1 MKTYDSEINICMI
14 TDKDYIMPACV
25 AINSLIANKSSEKYN
40 LYIITS
46 NISEDK
52 ENVFKKFEKED
63 VTVRIISDNAE
74 KRFNGI
80 HNFSANSTCTASIA
94 ALLKFVIPDLLT
106 DIDKVLY
113 LDSDIIVEKG
123 LGKLYSTEL
132 EDNYAAVVED
142 SCKLFE
148 RDKYS
153 ADVTHYFNS
162 GVMLLNLK
170 KMRQNNISAVLTE
183 AKRNIYDDTQ
193 VDQNIFNMVFE
204 GKVIRLPIIYNLS
217 PNSIENTS
225 INLINQT
232 YGTEYNAKSE
242 LFSNASIIHFSSK
255 DKPWKEPCAA
265 LAYKWR
271 HYYLSLN
278 GDNSIEHKER
288 YGISAVITC
297 HNAENQIE
305 NTVKS
310 VLNQNFS
317 DFEIILVDYGS
328 TDATEELI
336 QKYTEKYN
344 NITSYHLTES
354 SKENACNFG
363 IKKAQG
369 KYIHFIDCG
378 DIIEPDCWKKAYSY
392 AIENEIQLM
401 IFNSE
406 DENAKEV
413 ISEVY
418 PKTYTGKELF
428 SLICNSEALHMRTGM
443 MIAKREFLTEN
454 GIVFPETGTSADKFY
469 IYKTITNATS
479 VIVLPGVFYKTGIHE
494 SISSSDNGEKEKI
507 ISLFSTIIKLT
518 DDYSNQEDINECNET
533 VFKYIQALCAEV
545 KKQYYSFE
553 KKYGKEKCVEEL
565 GTITNAVD
573 LCMFIASSGA
583 HSGLCKCTGELY
595 RELNAKLKQT
605 YKEKSEINAKLQQ
618 TYREKSELN
627 AKLKQTYKEK
637 SEKTKQIKRLEKYS
651 LYPLL
656 KKIKKSLKK

>member
-1 MKTYDSEINICMI
+1 M
-14 TDKDYIMPACV
+14 
-25 AINSLIANKSSEKYN
+25 
-40 LYIITS
+40 
-46 NISEDK
+46 
-52 ENVFKKFEKED
+52 
-63 VTVRIISDNAE
+63 
-74 KRFNGI
+74 
-80 HNFSANSTCTASIA
+80 
-94 ALLKFVIPDLLT
+94 
-106 DIDKVLY
+106 LY
-113 LDSDIIVEKG
+113 LDGDLIVEQD
-123 LGKLYSTEL
+123 LGELYSENL
-132 EDNYAAVVED
+132 GDCYVAAVED
-142 SCKLFE
+142 SGTLYWKNQYHNSVE
-148 RDKYS
+148 
-153 ADVTHYFNS
+153 HYFNS
-162 GVMLLNLK
+162 GVMLLNVK
-170 KMRQNNISAVLTE
+170 KMREENIKDILIETKKNISDSSLM
-183 AKRNIYDDTQ
+183 
-193 VDQNIFNMVFE
+193 DQNIFNLIFD
-204 GKVIRLPIIYNLS
+204 GKVKPLPVSYNFLPLS
-217 PNSIENTS
+217 LDRAGEKWNIDSLNKKYKTDYK
-225 INLINQT
+225 T
-232 YGTEYNAKSE
+232 KSE
-242 LFSNASIIHFSSK
+242 LISNASIIHFSSK

-336 QKYTEKYN
+336 QKYTEKNN

-378 DIIEPDCWKKAYSY
+378 DVIEPDCWKKAYSY

-454 GIVFPETGTSADKFY
+454 GIAFPETGTFADKFY

-494 SISSSDNGEKEKI
+494 SINSSDIGEKEKI

-518 DDYSNQEDINECNET
+518 DDYSNQEDINECNKT
-533 VFKYIQALCAEV
+533 AFKYIQALCAEL

-553 KKYGKEKCVEEL
+553 KKYGKEKCIEEL
-565 GTITNAVD
+565 GTITSAVD

-605 YKEKSEINAKLQQ
+605 YKEKSEINAKLLQ